1 MSERKSAGGGRLS
14 HEQLSAELGRARAHI
29 VDLEARSLHS
39 RDGVIDSLAYHM
51 QDGFS
56 MLSPNGIHLDVNP
69 ALCAMTGFSRE
80 ELVGG
85 GLPHPYWPPEEREG
99 IERALREN
107 LAGPPRTVEL
117 TFMRKDGE
125 RFPVLITPTLMRD
138 EKGEP
143 FCIFA
148 TIKDMSEQK
157 RAERELAQT
166 NARLAR
172 SLDGVVHVLS
182 AAVELR
188 DPYTAGHQ
196 RRVAALADAIAAR
209 LSYRNGHYSAL
220 HMAARVH
227 DVGKIAVPA
236 ELLSKPGRLSDAEFS
251 MIRGH
256 SQVGYDLLAPVE
268 FALPVAETVLQ
279 HHERLDGSGYPRGLK
294 GDEILPEARILAV
307 ADVVEA
313 MITHRP
319 YRPALP
325 LEEALAEIGPDSRGR
340 FDADAAEAC
349 RQLFEEEG
357 FTLPE

>member
-29 VDLEARSLHS
+29 IDLEAHSLHS
-39 RDGVIDSLAYHM
+39 REGVTDSLVQHL

-56 MLSPNGIHLDVNP
+56 LLTPDGVHLDVNP
-69 ALCAMTGFSRE
+69 SLCAMTGFSRE
-80 ELVGG
+80 ELIGA
-85 GLPHPYWPPEEREG
+85 GLPHPYWPPEEAETIARAIREHLHG
-99 IERALREN
+99 ATH
-107 LAGPPRTVEL
+107 PVEM
-117 TFMRKDGE
+117 TFMRKSGE
-125 RFPVLITPTLMRD
+125 RFPVLISPTVMHD
-138 EKGEP
+138 ENDEP

-148 TIKDMSEQK
+148 TIKDVSEQK

-166 NARLAR
+166 NARLSR
-172 SLDGVVHVLS
+172 SLDGVVYVLS

-196 RRVAALADAIAAR
+196 RRVAALADAIAGR
-209 LSYRNGHYSAL
+209 LSYRNGHFSAL

-256 SQVGYDLLAPVE
+256 SQVGYDLLAPVD